1 MSDDLKNRG
10 GSDRSRINLNQD
22 YERRDS
28 GQKNLGVTEDE
39 LREAVEKVGDRAER
53 VRAYLKSRASR
64 N

>member
-22 YERRDS
+22 YERRDWA
-28 GQKNLGVTEDE
+28 KNLGVTEDE
-39 LREAVEKVGDRAER
+39 LREAVEKVGDRGET
-53 VRAYLKSRASR
+53 VRACFKNRPSR